1 MQRYRI
7 GLDNNPIFAD
17 VYRRPATAA
26 AASLMA
32 ADALFESRVKTAF
45 NPSGGTHHGMPDK
58 ANGFC
63 FVNDPALAIL
73 RLLLKG
79 AQKVAY
85 IDIDA
90 HHPDGVQAHLSGDE
104 RVQLWS
110 IHEENRWPRTGQSG
124 DNGEGFA
131 RNFTL
136 ERGAGNDELLRCMDE
151 YILPEVARFAP
162 EYIVLQAGC
171 DGLEDDPQSGLVF
184 SNNGYWQ
191 AAERVLGLNKPTLVL
206 GGGGYNPFSTA
217 RAWAGLWGLISGN
230 DPYRC
235 DLPERGSRRLAGL
248 EWSHRWARI
257 KPRRWFERLYDDA
270 SS

>member
-85 IDIDA
+85 VDIDA

-110 IHEENRWPRTGQSG
+110 IHEKNRWPRTGQSG

-136 ERGAGNDELLRCMDE
+136 ERGLAMMSCCAAWTSISSLR
-151 YILPEVARFAP
+151 
-162 EYIVLQAGC
+162 
-171 DGLEDDPQSGLVF
+171 S
-184 SNNGYWQ
+184 
-191 AAERVLGLNKPTLVL
+191 RVLHLNILCCKLAV
-206 GGGGYNPFSTA
+206 TA
-217 RAWAGLWGLISGN
+217 WKMIPSPGWFFQIMAIGRLQ
-230 DPYRC
+230 
-235 DLPERGSRRLAGL
+235 RR
-248 EWSHRWARI
+248 
-257 KPRRWFERLYDDA
+257 F
-270 SS
+270 